1 MLPLRVKAVQPPP
14 GTKRLYAAAGLGF
27 GGLVVLTLATFV
39 VCLGMGRVALAPG
52 RVLAVLLSGV
62 GVGGPVEALE
72 RSIVLSVRLPRTH
85 YDRLSARRARNSS
98 QSPGPSLSRACE
110 KLCELAIRREPH
122 PAATAHPRQAA
133 GGRQDPVTRAGPS
146 GRDRT

>member
-52 RVLAVLLSGV
+52 RVLAVLLSSV
-62 GVGGPVEALE
+62 GVGGPVEADFKDLMVYRSALNADEVSAIEAGRVLQASLE
-72 RSIVLSVRLPRTH
+72 IYAPLADADFKPG
-85 YDRLSARRARNSS
+85 SAVKNVA
-98 QSPGPSLSRACE
+98 QSLTAPKVGPGHVQHVD
-110 KLCELAIRREPH
+110 K
-122 PAATAHPRQAA
+122 
-133 GGRQDPVTRAGPS
+133 
-146 GRDRT
+146 